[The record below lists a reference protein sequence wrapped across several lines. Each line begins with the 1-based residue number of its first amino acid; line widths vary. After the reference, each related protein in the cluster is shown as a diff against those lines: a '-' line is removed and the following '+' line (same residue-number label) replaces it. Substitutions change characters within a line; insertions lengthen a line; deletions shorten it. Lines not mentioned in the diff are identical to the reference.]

1 MGDRVFQDTV
11 AEWIADCYRPGGY
24 YEKRIGECVEAV
36 WRRSPELTALRNS
49 RLLRLNAAVRY
60 LLQAAACCVEQ
71 GLPLL
76 GAVGGG
82 WLGCRLL
89 QQPAFAAAAEP
100 ESAAAAAAEPAAAEL
115 QLQQTSAAAAADP
128 WSLASFLP
136 TSLSVS
142 LPSLPS
148 YTSLQQTAASA
159 AANAGSWLGD
169 KVNTVLSATY
179 TFTTDFIGHSFALP
193 QLQQTAV
200 HILVPVLC
208 AVAAYWAGWLL
219 ARFLQNLFVLVHKER
234 QLQQMQQ
241 MFLQESRALVHRTL
255 TDKVRPPLLQSLHTL
270 LVAPAARYKAYA
282 PTYELLRHA
291 IYDTL
296 LEDLKELEFSRL
308 LAKHRGHSRYFN
320 GLYFLMRNAEEEVA
334 RLLFAVCQE
343 MATVEGDPVSRLVDQ
358 GRRRLQALTAA

>member
-49 RLLRLNAAVRY
+49 RLLRLNAAVRFV
-60 LLQAAACCVEQ
+60 LQAAACCVEQ

-76 GAVGGG
+76 GAAGGG
-82 WLGCRLL
+82 WLGSRLL
-89 QQPAFAAAAEP
+89 QQPF
-100 ESAAAAAAEPAAAEL
+100 AAAAAESPAAAEG
-115 QLQQTSAAAAADP
+115 SAAAADAP
-128 WSLASFLP
+128 SSSLWFLP
-136 TSLSVS
+136 TSLSV
-142 LPSLPS
+142 PSFAA
-148 YTSLQQTAASA
+148 LQQTAANA

-169 KVNTVLSATY
+169 RVNTVLGATY

-193 QLQQTAV
+193 QLQQTVV

-208 AVAAYWAGWLL
+208 AFAAYWAGWLV
-219 ARFLQNLFVLVHKER
+219 ARFLQNLFTLVHKER

-241 MFLQESRALVHRTL
+241 MFLQESRALIHRTL

-270 LVAPAARYKAYA
+270 LVAPAAPYKAYA

-296 LEDLKELEFSRL
+296 LEDLKELEFARL
-308 LAKHRGHSRYFN
+308 LAKHRGHSRYFG
-320 GLYFLMRNAEEEVA
+320 GLYFLMRNAEEDVA
-334 RLLFAVCQE
+334 RMLFAVCQE
-343 MATVEGDPVSRLVDQ
+343 MAAVEGDPVSRLVDQ
-358 GRRRLQALTAA
+358 GRQRLQLLAAA